1 MNMAKIVNLVN
12 VKKSYGNTP
21 VLTSIDFSIEKG
33 QLVVLLGPSGSGKTT
48 LLNIIAGI
56 DSADNGEVRISN
68 HELTKMNDL
77 ELTEYRRDIVGYV
90 FQFYNL
96 LPNLTVLENAALGLE
111 LKGEDIAPAKV
122 ILEKIGLGDKS
133 ERFPAQLS
141 GGEQQRVAIAR
152 ALITNPKLIL
162 ADEPTGALDPI
173 TSREV
178 LKLFKQLHEESEV
191 AFLLV
196 THNHEVASFCERSL
210 ELREGRFIAQHGT
223 DVDIGDLSDSR
234 KLIIDDTGTVTLP
247 PDLLL
252 NLGGPG
258 RFEIS
263 DMNRDILHLER
274 VEDEK
279 ILVSTGKERM
289 VLSPSCPACKYDY
302 SDSEVQLCPDCGSS
316 RPMVNSSA

>member
-1 MNMAKIVNLVN
+1 MNMAKIVNLLN
-12 VKKSYGNTP
+12 VKKSYENTP
-21 VLTSIDFSIEKG
+21 VLTNIDFSIEKG

-111 LKGEDIAPAKV
+111 LKGEDIAHAKV

-152 ALITNPKLIL
+152 AMAKNPMLIV
-162 ADEPTGALDPI
+162 ADEPTGNLDKNN
-173 TSREV
+173 SESVR
-178 LKLFKQLHEESEV
+178 KLFKDIAKEATIIIATHDNDYLEIADKAYELNEGKLEE
-191 AFLLV
+191 
-196 THNHEVASFCERSL
+196 
-210 ELREGRFIAQHGT
+210 I
-223 DVDIGDLSDSR
+223 
-234 KLIIDDTGTVTLP
+234 K
-247 PDLLL
+247 
-252 NLGGPG
+252 
-258 RFEIS
+258 
-263 DMNRDILHLER
+263 
-274 VEDEK
+274 
-279 ILVSTGKERM
+279 
-289 VLSPSCPACKYDY
+289 
-302 SDSEVQLCPDCGSS
+302 
-316 RPMVNSSA
+316 

>member
-12 VKKSYGNTP
+12 VEKSYENTP
-21 VLTSIDFSIEKG
+21 VLTNIDFSIEKG

-111 LKGEDIAPAKV
+111 LKGEDIAHAKV

-152 ALITNPKLIL
+152 AMAKNPMLIV
-162 ADEPTGALDPI
+162 ADEPTGNLDKNN
-173 TSREV
+173 SESVR
-178 LKLFKQLHEESEV
+178 KLFKDIAKEATIIIATHDNDYLEIADKAYELNEGKLEE
-191 AFLLV
+191 
-196 THNHEVASFCERSL
+196 
-210 ELREGRFIAQHGT
+210 I
-223 DVDIGDLSDSR
+223 
-234 KLIIDDTGTVTLP
+234 K
-247 PDLLL
+247 
-252 NLGGPG
+252 
-258 RFEIS
+258 
-263 DMNRDILHLER
+263 
-274 VEDEK
+274 
-279 ILVSTGKERM
+279 
-289 VLSPSCPACKYDY
+289 
-302 SDSEVQLCPDCGSS
+302 
-316 RPMVNSSA
+316 